1 MITISIG
8 KADTECVDKVTLTSG
23 MVKAVQVAFSF
34 SEQWDGFNKTAV
46 FSNGNITLDVSLD
59 DEGKCYI
66 PHEVVAEAGKEVS
79 VGVYGSKGTGEDY
92 VAIPTEKCSLGKVV
106 EGVDPTGEEPAEPTP
121 TAYDELRIIVT
132 DLQEDIKEI
141 KGAISE
147 DVIPK
152 DVDLTKCTIITE
164 GTADIT
170 SDEITPKD
178 GSIRGTIEVTGQVEL
193 VVEAVGVD
201 DVILKINGTEYT
213 AHYEMSGIRDAVP
226 IVYSGVV
233 EEPIE
238 FFTYFSGK
246 AKFTKFTTT
255 GDYVISG
262 RVAKLEH
269 DKVDKVAVFKDVDLT
284 KVTTITD
291 GSPVVEINY
300 IIDPDMEKGS
310 VGYINISGY
319 VEFEMKNDGDGGISL
334 TINEETY
341 DAFGGDT
348 ISFKGEVIKSIR
360 FVIDN
365 DAVAFFTKFVT
376 TTDYELHNKVGDI
389 DTALDELHAY
399 AQALIGGASV

>member
-1 MITISIG
+1 MALKDTWINRKDGDDISPEDINAVA
-8 KADTECVDKVTLTSG
+8 KSAIDNEQEIAALKNKTDKV
-23 MVKAVQVAFSF
+23 K
-34 SEQWDGFNKTAV
+34 N
-46 FSNGNITLDVSLD
+46 
-59 DEGKCYI
+59 
-66 PHEVVAEAGKEVS
+66 
-79 VGVYGSKGTGEDY
+79 
-92 VAIPTEKCSLGKVV
+92 
-106 EGVDPTGEEPAEPTP
+106 VD
-121 TAYDELRIIVT
+121 I
-132 DLQEDIKEI
+132 
-141 KGAISE
+141 
-147 DVIPK
+147 
-152 DVDLTKCTIITE
+152 TKCTIITE

-201 DVILKINGTEYT
+201 EVTLKINGTEYT
-213 AHYEMSGIRDAVP
+213 AYYEMPGIRDAVP

-238 FFTYFSGK
+238 IWANHSGT

-269 DKVDKVAVFKDVDLT
+269 DKADKVAVFKDVDLT

-291 GSPVVEINY
+291 GSPVVESNY
-300 IIDPDMEKGS
+300 IVDPDMEKGS

-319 VEFEMKNDGDGGISL
+319 IEFEMKNDADGGISL
-334 TINEETY
+334 EINEESY

-348 ISFKGEVIKSIR
+348 ISFKGEVIKPIR